1 MKKTTLMFA
10 QLLMCLML
18 SVTAFAN
25 ELDSLKGDQLYQ
37 AIIAKYQPD
46 NLITLSSNP
55 DVETASQWAN
65 QYLALIKTSRIED
78 ARYISEAVNASR
90 LTPSHVALFD
100 QQINNEWF
108 SQAIAQVQQLYIQ
121 VETQVAQASGIAPVI
136 SQLDENTAQAMLN
149 MEGSPFANAGETLDT
164 AVSAVKIASVLD
176 ELTGVDNKA
185 GREQQLAEFIAARD
199 KFSQLTGYTPA
210 SAPVNQAIAN
220 KETPVAPQQNT
231 AYSLANKEAQY
242 PITGRRNN
250 PKSLHIYVNGSKY
263 SEITRKG
270 EVWFGGT
277 SGGWVEDDGDIYL
290 RGDFKGGLEDD
301 GQVWSSARSLGSI
314 EANGDVWY
322 RGSKVGTFQPDGKFT
337 ISGGD
342 YGHLEGTGDWRKAA
356 VVLFFHFYDDVQKY

>member
-1 MKKTTLMFA
+1 MKKTTLVFV
-10 QLLMCLML
+10 QLLMYLML
-18 SVTAFAN
+18 SVTASAN
-25 ELDSLKGDQLYQ
+25 ELDSLKGDKLYQ

-55 DVETASQWAN
+55 DVETASQWSN

-78 ARYISEAVNASR
+78 ARYISEAVSAGR

-100 QQINNEWF
+100 QQINNDWF
-108 SQAIAQVQQLYIQ
+108 NQAIAQVQQLYIQ
-121 VETQVAQASGIAPVI
+121 VETQVARASGIAPVI
-136 SQLDENTAQAMLN
+136 SQLDESTAQAMLN

-164 AVSAVKIASVLD
+164 AVSAVNIASVLD

-199 KFSQLTGYTPA
+199 KFSQLTGYPQKSPVSGQTAATKEQQQPPATADSPA
-210 SAPVNQAIAN
+210 SL
-220 KETPVAPQQNT
+220 NT
-231 AYSLANKEAQY
+231 TAQY
-242 PITGRRNN
+242 PITRKRNN

-277 SGGWVEDDGDIYL
+277 SGGWVEDDGDIYVKSN
-290 RGDFKGGLEDD
+290 FKGGFEDD

-314 EANGDVWY
+314 EKNGDVWY
-322 RGSKVGTFQPDGKFT
+322 RGSKVATFKPDGKFI

-342 YGHLEGTGDWRKAA
+342 YGHLEGKGDWR
-356 VVLFFHFYDDVQKY
+356 